1 MRTNKKKSNPDS
13 LGDAILLR
21 GAIEYALRDAG
32 SGELVQGGSANNI
45 VVSVGR
51 VWMLN
56 RLMSNNASVIDRVGL
71 GTGTSVVGV
80 SNTELANSFSTKT
93 GTMSSAQYT
102 SYPPSYELQVS
113 WASNETHAS
122 SSAINEF
129 GLYASGTLVGRLSTS
144 AGINFGSTN
153 TLAISYRLSN

>member
-1 MRTNKKKSNPDS
+1 MKRIKKSQSP
-13 LGDAILLR
+13 LMGDAILLR
-21 GAIEYALRDAG
+21 GSIEYALRDAS
-32 SGELVQGGSANNI
+32 SGNVVQSGICHNI
-45 VVSVGR
+45 VASVGR

-56 RLMSNNASVIDRVGL
+56 RLMSDNASVIDRVGL
-71 GTGTSVVGV
+71 GTGTSAVNV
-80 SNTELANSFSTKT
+80 SNTQLANSFSTKT

-129 GLYASGTLVGRLSTS
+129 GLYASDTLVGRLSTS